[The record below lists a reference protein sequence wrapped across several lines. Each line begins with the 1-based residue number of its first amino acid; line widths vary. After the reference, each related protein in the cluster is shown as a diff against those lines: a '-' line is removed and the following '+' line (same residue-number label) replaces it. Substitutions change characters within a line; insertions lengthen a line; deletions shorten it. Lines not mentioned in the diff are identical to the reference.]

1 MQELALLMV
10 SDCAD
15 AQEPEFARLV
25 RKAKAGDA
33 AAFEAIL
40 CQFERRVLLTAMRLL
55 NGNLED
61 AKDAAQQ
68 VFLRLH
74 RSLHQLDAS
83 RHFTSWLYRITV
95 NVCRDMLRVRA
106 RRPVV
111 PLDEAGH
118 CTIAGGTEDAI
129 RRDEQMRLIYAALAT
144 LSEHERAAIVLRD
157 LEGISTTEVARI
169 LQSSEGTVRSQISY
183 ARVKIR
189 KFVDRQQRQQK
200 RRL

>member
-10 SDCAD
+10 TECAD

-25 RKAKAGDA
+25 RQAKAGDA
-33 AAFEAIL
+33 SAFEAIL

-74 RSLHQLDAS
+74 RSLHQLDAN
-83 RHFTSWLYRITV
+83 RNFASWLYRITV

-111 PLDEAGH
+111 SLEAAGD
-118 CTIAGGTEDAI
+118 CAMAGGAEDAM
-129 RRDEQMRLIYAALAT
+129 RRNEQMRLIYSALAT

-157 LEGISTTEVARI
+157 LEGISTAEVARI
-169 LQSSEGTVRSQISY
+169 LESSESTVRSQISY

-189 KFVDRQQRQQK
+189 KFVDRQQK
-200 RRL
+200 RHL

>member
-10 SDCAD
+10 TDCAD

-25 RKAKAGDA
+25 RLAKAGDA

-40 CQFERRVLLTAMRLL
+40 CQFERRVVLTAMRLL
-55 NGNLED
+55 NGDLED

-74 RSLHQLDAS
+74 RSLHQLDAD
-83 RHFTSWLYRITV
+83 RHFASWLYRITV

-111 PLDEAGH
+111 SLEEAGS
-118 CTIAGGTEDAI
+118 CTIAGGAEDAM
-129 RRDEQMRLIYAALAT
+129 RRDEQMRLIYAALAA

-157 LEGISTTEVARI
+157 LEGFSTTEVARI

-189 KFVDRQQRQQK
+189 KFVDRQQK
-200 RRL
+200 RRS